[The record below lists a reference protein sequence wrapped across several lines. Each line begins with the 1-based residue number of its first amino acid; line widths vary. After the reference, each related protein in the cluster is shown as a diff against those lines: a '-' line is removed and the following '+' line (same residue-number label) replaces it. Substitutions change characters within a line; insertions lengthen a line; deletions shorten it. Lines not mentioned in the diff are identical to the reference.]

1 MSDVTAVNK
10 VENKVKVQ
18 PGSDWS
24 PRSESPLHHVEMVK
38 LTQPSQQ
45 PTVCIE
51 ELKGMSHLVL
61 RGNATNLAFVEG
73 VEAALGIAL
82 PMIPGTTV
90 QNEGLRVYW
99 QSPDEWLIIGDPEQ
113 AAGIEAALR
122 EHLSGHFAVTDVSGG
137 QTLVSLSGLNAE
149 NVLKKSTLYDVH
161 ISHFPIGKVVGTA
174 FAKSQVQL
182 RRTGEQAFELIL
194 RRSFADYLWM
204 WLLDACQEYGV
215 AYRR

>member
-1 MSDVTAVNK
+1 MK
-10 VENKVKVQ
+10 VHS
-18 PGSDWS
+18 GAAWL
-24 PRSESPLHHVEMVK
+24 PRAESPLHHVEVVK

-45 PTVCIE
+45 PTVNIE

-61 RGNATNLAFVEG
+61 RGNAANADFVSG
-73 VEAALGIAL
+73 AEAVLGIGL
-82 PMIPGTTV
+82 PLVPGTSV
-90 QNEGLRVYW
+90 QNEALRVYW
-99 QSPDEWLIIGDPEQ
+99 QSPDEWLIIGEPEQ
-113 AAGIEAALR
+113 AVSIETALR

-137 QTLVSLSGLNAE
+137 QTLVSLSGSNAE
-149 NVLKKSTLYDVH
+149 NVLKKSTHYDVH
-161 ISHFPIGKVVGTA
+161 IRHFPINKVVGTS

-215 AYRR
+215 AFRR